1 MALLELKDIRK
12 SYYLGKEE
20 FKVLKGISLE
30 FNHGEF
36 VSLLGESGGGK
47 STLMNI
53 IGGLD
58 SNYQGDVLLNG
69 SSLKHD
75 TDKQLDEYRRKTI
88 GFIFQNFNLIGHM
101 TILDN
106 VRVALEMSDLSRSE
120 QNKRSEDLLKR
131 VGLGEHIHKHPN
143 QLSGGQKQRVA
154 IARALASDPDI
165 IIADEPTGALDA
177 QNTDEILKLLDEIAS
192 EGKLVL
198 TVTHSDK
205 VAAYGTRVV
214 HMASGQI
221 DSDKKLR
228 DAYKTEPSSGMKL
241 HPLSIVDTFKMAF
254 QQMTYNLKRNLLII
268 FGGAIGIFSVIF
280 MLGLG
285 NGIKGY
291 INHQIY
297 DQINPNSVQVTK
309 GKGDS
314 STDASAIL
322 KSNVTNSDINK
333 IRDVKNVKSVEKGSM
348 ALSPQLT
355 YNGKATQGQILQ
367 TYNSTM
373 LEKSIKQGDKPSKL
387 NTILLPK
394 SVAQKIKS
402 DYKSLVGKQID
413 LSFATTGKNGQPTQ
427 MSRKV
432 TVSGISDSASPVI
445 AVSYNTLKSIYSSN
459 NQTLKTNFVTANI
472 KGGVAEV
479 NPTQDSIKA
488 LKDSNGKKDFQI
500 TGAGSIVSTLNTYI
514 SLAVNVLA
522 AIAGISLLVSAI
534 MIIVVL
540 YISVA
545 ERTKEIG
552 ILRALGVT
560 KGNVRGL
567 FFSESLLLGL
577 FSSVSATI
585 VAYLIEWGINSAASG
600 AINYSIIQIT
610 PGNAIFGIVV
620 AIVINLLAALLPSGR
635 AAKLDPIESLSAE

>member
-58 SNYQGDVLLNG
+58 SNYQGDVYLNG
-69 SSLKHD
+69 NSLKHD

-101 TILDN
+101 TILEN
-106 VRVALEMSDLSRSE
+106 VKISLEMSNLSHSE
-120 QNKRSEDLLKR
+120 QVSRATKLLER

-177 QNTDEILKLLDEIAS
+177 QNTDEILKLLDKIAS

-205 VAAYGTRVV
+205 VAAYGTRIV
-214 HMASGQI
+214 HMANGKI
-221 DSDKKLR
+221 DSDEKLR
-228 DAYKTEPSSGMKL
+228 DAYTTEPSTGMDL
-241 HPLSIVDTFKMAF
+241 HPLHLWDTFKMAF
-254 QQMTYNLKRNLLII
+254 QQMSYNIKRNLLII

-297 DQINPNSVQVTK
+297 SQINPNSVQVLK
-309 GKGDS
+309 GSGDS
-314 STDASAIL
+314 ATDISAIT
-322 KSNVTNSDINK
+322 KSDINNK
-333 IRDVKNVKSVEKGSM
+333 DIDKLENVKDVKSVEKGAM
-348 ALSPQLT
+348 AITPQIT
-355 YNGKATQGQILQ
+355 YGNKSSQGQVLQ

-373 LEKSIKQGDKPSKL
+373 LDKNIKKGDKPSKL
-387 NTILLPK
+387 NTVLLPK
-394 SVAQKIKS
+394 SLAKKINK
-402 DYKSLVGKQID
+402 DPNSLVGKKVK
-413 LSFATTGKNGQPTQ
+413 LSFAVIDSKGQPVPMT
-427 MSRKV
+427 KEV
-432 TVSGISDSASPVI
+432 KVSGISDGISS
-445 AVSYNTLKSIYSSN
+445 AVSVSYDTLKGIYKDN
-459 NQTLKTNFVTANI
+459 NQKIKTNFVTANI
-472 KGGVAEV
+472 KGGVAAV
-479 NPTQDSIKA
+479 NPTQDRIKA
-488 LKDSNGKKDFQI
+488 LKDSNGKKEFQI
-500 TGAGSIVSTLNTYI
+500 TGAGSIVTTLNTYI
-514 SLAVNVLA
+514 NLAVNVLA

-560 KGNVRGL
+560 KGNIRGL
-567 FFSESLLLGL
+567 FFGEALLLGL
-577 FSSVSATI
+577 FSSLSAVI
-585 VAYLIEWGINSAASG
+585 FAYLVQWGINSVAGG
-600 AINYSIIQIT
+600 AIDYSIIQIT
-610 PGNAIFGIVV
+610 LGNAVFGIVI
-620 AIVINLLAALLPSGR
+620 AIIINLLAAMLPAGR